1 MYEVFQ
7 SDHPLVFVL
16 DELQRVDGMIQ
27 LGVAAVCIALS
38 WIVGTSIRRR
48 LSMNR
53 SLARF
58 VAVSELLPPIFA
70 WLLLVIV
77 GIALVRWTTVS
88 VLALIAQ
95 VFGALA
101 LARLVVFILRRSFP
115 ASSVLAAFEW
125 AIALSIWSLFVL
137 HITRMLPATAEFL
150 EGIALPV
157 GKQAIS
163 VLAIVQGGFLIVLT
177 VLLALWIGTA
187 VDARL
192 MRAETLHSSLR
203 AALSRLARSVLVL
216 IAILIVLPLV
226 GIDLTVLSVFGG
238 ALGVGLG
245 FGLQKIASNY
255 MSGFIVLFERSVRI
269 NDVVTVDGFS
279 GEVRTLTTRY
289 VVLRSL
295 DGREAIIPN
304 EKLITDTVINHSYTD
319 PRIRAST
326 LVQVTYDTDIDRVF
340 EMLNKIAAE
349 HPRVLEDPPPM
360 AMLTRFADSGI
371 DVELGFWISDPE
383 NGTGGVKSDINLAIW
398 RIFKRDGIEF
408 AFPRQD
414 VRMLDA

>member
-1 MYEVFQ
+1 M
-7 SDHPLVFVL
+7 
-16 DELQRVDGMIQ
+16 
-27 LGVAAVCIALS
+27 
-38 WIVGTSIRRR
+38 
-48 LSMNR
+48 
-53 SLARF
+53 ARF
-58 VAVSELLPPIFA
+58 V
-70 WLLLVIV
+70 
-77 GIALVRWTTVS
+77 
-88 VLALIAQ
+88 
-95 VFGALA
+95 VF
-101 LARLVVFILRRSFP
+101 VLRRSFP

-125 AIALSIWSLFVL
+125 MISLLIWSLFVL
-137 HITRMLPATAEFL
+137 HITRTLPAIGEFL

-157 GKQAIS
+157 GKQTIS
-163 VLAIVQGGFLIVLT
+163 ILAILQGGFLIVLT
-177 VLLALWIGTA
+177 VLLALWIGSA

-192 MRAETLHSSLR
+192 RRAETLHSSLR
-203 AALSRLARSVLVL
+203 AAVSRLARSVLVL
-216 IAILIVLPLV
+216 IAILIALPLV

-269 NDVVTVDGFS
+269 KDVVTVDGFS

-304 EKLITDTVINHSYTD
+304 EKLITDTVVNHSYTD
-319 PRIRAST
+319 SRIRGAT
-326 LVQVTYDTDIDRVF
+326 LVQVTYDTDIDRIV

-349 HPRVLEDPPPM
+349 HPRVLADPPPM
-360 AMLTRFADSGI
+360 ATLTNFAASGI

-383 NGTGGVKSDINLAIW
+383 NGTGGVKSDINMAIW
-398 RIFKRDGIEF
+398 RTFKRDGIEF

>member
-1 MYEVFQ
+1 MYEIFQ
-7 SDHPLVFVL
+7 SDHPLAFVL
-16 DELQRVDGMIQ
+16 DELQRVDGLIQ

-38 WIVGTSIRRR
+38 WITGTSIGRR
-48 LSMNR
+48 LSKNR
-53 SLARF
+53 SLDRF
-58 VAVSELLPPIFA
+58 AAISELLPPILA
-70 WLLLVIV
+70 WLLLSVV
-77 GIALVRWTTVS
+77 GIALMPWTKVS

-101 LARLVVFILRRSFP
+101 LARFVVFILRRSFP
-115 ASSVLAAFEW
+115 ASSLLAAFEW
-125 AIALSIWSLFVL
+125 VISLSVWSLFVL
-137 HITRMLPATAEFL
+137 HITRMLPAIGELL

-157 GKQAIS
+157 GKQTIS
-163 VLAIVQGGFLIVLT
+163 VLAILQGGFLIVLT

-203 AALSRLARSVLVL
+203 AALSRLARSLLVL

-226 GIDLTVLSVFGG
+226 GIDLTVLSLFGG
-238 ALGVGLG
+238 ALGVGRG

-269 NDVVTVDGFS
+269 KDVVTVDGFS

-340 EMLNKIAAE
+340 EKLNKIAAE

-360 AMLTRFADSGI
+360 AMLTNFADSGI

-383 NGTGGVKSDINLAIW
+383 NGTGGVKSDINMAIW
-398 RIFKRDGIEF
+398 GTFKRDGIEF
-408 AFPRQD
+408 AFPRRD

>member
-1 MYEVFQ
+1 MNEIFQ
-7 SDHPLVFVL
+7 SDHPLAFVL
-16 DELQRVDGMIQ
+16 DELQRVDGLIQ

-38 WIVGTSIRRR
+38 WITGTSIGRR
-48 LSMNR
+48 LSKNR
-53 SLARF
+53 SLERF
-58 VAVSELLPPIFA
+58 VAISELLPPILA
-70 WLLLVIV
+70 WLLLSVV
-77 GIALVRWTTVS
+77 GIALMPWTTVS

-101 LARLVVFILRRSFP
+101 LARFVVFVLRRSFP
-115 ASSVLAAFEW
+115 ASSLLAAFEW
-125 AIALSIWSLFVL
+125 VISLLVWSLFVL
-137 HITRMLPATAEFL
+137 HITRMLPAVGEFL
-150 EGIALPV
+150 EGVALPA
-157 GKQAIS
+157 GKQSIS
-163 VLAIVQGGFLIVLT
+163 VLAILQGGFLIVLT

-187 VDARL
+187 VDGRL

-203 AALSRLARSVLVL
+203 AALSRLARSLLVL

-226 GIDLTVLSVFGG
+226 GIDLTVLSLFGG

-245 FGLQKIASNY
+245 FGLQKIASYY

-269 NDVVTVDGFS
+269 KDVVTVDGFS

-319 PRIRAST
+319 SRIRAST
-326 LVQVTYDTDIDRVF
+326 LVQVTYDTDLDRVV
-340 EMLNKIAAE
+340 EKLNKIAAE

-360 AMLTRFADSGI
+360 TMLSHFAASGI

-383 NGTGGVKSDINLAIW
+383 NGIGGVKSDINMSIW
-398 RIFKRDGIEF
+398 RTFKRDGIEF

>member
-1 MYEVFQ
+1 MYEIFQ
-7 SDHPLVFVL
+7 SDHPLAFVL
-16 DELQRVDGMIQ
+16 GELQRVDGLIQ
-27 LGVAAVCIALS
+27 LGVATVCIALA
-38 WIVGTSIRRR
+38 WIAGTSIRRR
-48 LSMNR
+48 LSRNR
-53 SLARF
+53 SLDRF
-58 VAVSELLPPIFA
+58 VAVSELLPSVLA
-70 WLLLVIV
+70 WLLLSVV
-77 GIALVRWTTVS
+77 GIALIRWTTVS
-88 VLALIAQ
+88 VLVLIAQ

-125 AIALSIWSLFVL
+125 VISLSIWSLFVL
-137 HITRMLPATAEFL
+137 HITRALPAIGDFL
-150 EGIALPV
+150 EGVALPA
-157 GKQAIS
+157 GKQTIS
-163 VLAIVQGGFLIVLT
+163 VLAILQGGFLIVLT

-203 AALSRLARSVLVL
+203 AALSRLARSLLVL

-226 GIDLTVLSVFGG
+226 GIDLTVLSLFGG

-269 NDVVTVDGFS
+269 KDVVTVDGFS

-319 PRIRAST
+319 PRIRAAT
-326 LVQVTYDTDIDRVF
+326 LVQVTYDTDIDRIF

-360 AMLTRFADSGI
+360 AMLSNFAASGI
-371 DVELGFWISDPE
+371 DVELGFWIADPE
-383 NGTGGVKSDINLAIW
+383 NGTGGVKSDINTAIW
-398 RIFKRDGIEF
+398 RTFKRDGIEF